1 MVKNPLF
8 FSHDIIKNVVHEGD
22 YAIDA
27 TLGNGHDTQLLAEL
41 VGPLGKVYGFDIQEQ
56 AIESS
61 KEKLAA
67 AELLN
72 QVELVHDG
80 HEKMNEYIPEDKEV
94 SAVMFNLGY
103 LPKGDKNIVTKAET
117 TVEAIKQALSL
128 VKKGGVV
135 SIMVYYGH
143 PGTNGEKEAVDEL
156 VRGLSQKEFDT
167 LSYKFVN
174 QINNPPYLY
183 MIQRK

>member
-1 MVKNPLF
+1 MLKRPLL
-8 FSHDIIKNVVHEGD
+8 FSHDLIKEAVDEGD

-27 TLGNGHDTQLLAEL
+27 TLGNGHDTLFLAEL
-41 VGPLGKVYGFDIQEQ
+41 VGSTGKVFGFDIQKQ
-56 AIESS
+56 AIDSTTER
-61 KEKLAA
+61 LA
-67 AELLN
+67 ENNLLQ
-72 QVELVHDG
+72 QVELIHDG
-80 HEKMNEYIPEDKEV
+80 HEQMASYIPEDKKV

-103 LPKGDKNIVTKAET
+103 LPKGDKAIVTKAET
-117 TVEAIKQALSL
+117 TVAAINQALSL
-128 VKKGGVV
+128 VKKDGVI

-156 VRGLSQKEFDT
+156 VRGIPQDDFEV

-183 MIQRK
+183 LIKRK

>member
-1 MVKNPLF
+1 MIKSPLF
-8 FSHDIIKNVVHEGD
+8 FSHEIINKVVHEGD

-41 VGPLGKVYGFDIQEQ
+41 VGAKGKVYGFDIQKQ

-61 KEKLAA
+61 EERLAEA
-67 AELLN
+67 GLLA
-72 QVELVHDG
+72 QVELVHAG
-80 HEKMNEYIPEDKEV
+80 HEKMNVHIPEDKEV

-156 VRGLSQKEFDT
+156 VRNLSQKEFDT

-183 MIQRK
+183 MIEKK

>member
-1 MVKNPLF
+1 MLKRPLL
-8 FSHDIIKNVVHEGD
+8 FSHDIIEEAVNEGD
-22 YAIDA
+22 YVIDA
-27 TLGNGHDTQLLAEL
+27 TLGNGHDTQFLAKL
-41 VGPLGKVYGFDIQEQ
+41 VGPNGKVFGFDIQKQ

-61 KEKLAA
+61 KNRLKENN
-67 AELLN
+67 LLK
-72 QVELVHDG
+72 QVDLIHDG
-80 HEKMNEYIPEDKEV
+80 HENMLKHIPEDKKV

-117 TVEAIKQALSL
+117 TSKAIKGALSL
-128 VKKGGVV
+128 IKKDGIV

-156 VRGLSQKEFDT
+156 VRNLSQDEFES

-183 MIQRK
+183 LIKRK

>member
-1 MVKNPLF
+1 MLKIPLL
-8 FSHDIIKNVVHEGD
+8 FSHEIIKEAIKPGD

-27 TLGNGHDTQLLAEL
+27 TLGNGHDTMFLAKL
-41 VGPLGKVYGFDIQEQ
+41 VGRDGKVFGFDIQKDAIQSTKERLADHGLTEQ
-56 AIESS
+56 V
-61 KEKLAA
+61 KLI
-67 AELLN
+67 
-72 QVELVHDG
+72 HDG
-80 HEKMNEYIPEDKEV
+80 HENMLVHLPEEQEV

-117 TVEAIKQALSL
+117 TVKAINQALSI
-128 VKKGGVV
+128 VKSGGVV

-156 VRGLSQKEFDT
+156 VRGIPQDDYAV

-183 MIQRK
+183 LIKRK

>member
-1 MVKNPLF
+1 MIKSPLL
-8 FSHDIIKNVVHEGD
+8 FSHEIIKKIVRDGD

-41 VGPLGKVYGFDIQEQ
+41 VGSTGKVYGFDIQKQ

-61 KEKLAA
+61 QERLAVA
-67 AELLN
+67 NLLT
-72 QVELVHDG
+72 QVELIHDG
-80 HEKMNEYIPEDKEV
+80 HEMMQQYIPADKKV

-103 LPKGDKNIVTKAET
+103 LPKGDKAIVTKAET
-117 TVEAIKQALSL
+117 TVAAIQQALSL
-128 VKKGGVV
+128 LKKGGVV

-143 PGTNGEKEAVDEL
+143 GGTNGEKEAVDQL
-156 VRGLSQKEFDT
+156 VRELSQKEFDT
-167 LSYKFVN
+167 LAYQFVN

-183 MIQRK
+183 LIEKK

>member
-1 MVKNPLF
+1 MLKRPLL
-8 FSHDIIKNVVHEGD
+8 FSHDIIKQLVSKGD
-22 YAIDA
+22 YVIDA
-27 TLGNGHDTQLLAEL
+27 TLGNGHDTLFLAKL
-41 VGPLGKVYGFDIQEQ
+41 VGPEGNVFGFDIQED
-56 AIESS
+56 AIEST
-61 KEKLAA
+61 KERLTKSD
-67 AELLN
+67 LLK
-72 QVELVHDG
+72 QVQLIHDG
-80 HEKMNEYIPEDKEV
+80 HESMAKHIPEGKKV

-128 VKKGGVV
+128 IKKGGVV

-156 VRGLSQKEFDT
+156 VREISQDEFES

-183 MIQRK
+183 MIKKK

>member
-1 MVKNPLF
+1 MIKNPLF
-8 FSHDIIKNVVHEGD
+8 FSHEIIKKTVREGD
-22 YAIDA
+22 SVIDA
-27 TLGNGHDTQLLAEL
+27 TLGNGHDTLLLAEQ
-41 VGPLGKVYGFDIQEQ
+41 VGSIGKVYGFDIQKQ

-61 KEKLAA
+61 KEKLSVSG
-67 AELLN
+67 LLP
-72 QVELVHDG
+72 QVELIHEG
-80 HEKMNEYIPEDKEV
+80 HEKIEKHIPENQEI

-117 TVEAIKQALSL
+117 TIAAIEQALSL

-143 PGTNGEKEAVDEL
+143 GGTNGEKEAVDQL
-156 VRGLSQKEFDT
+156 VRELPQDAFDT
-167 LSYKFVN
+167 LSYRFVN

-183 MIQRK
+183 LIEKK

>member
-1 MVKNPLF
+1 MLKRPLL
-8 FSHDIIKNVVHEGD
+8 FSHDLIKQTVSEGD

-27 TLGNGHDTQLLAEL
+27 TLGNGHDTLFLAEL
-41 VGPLGKVYGFDIQEQ
+41 VGATGKVFGFDIQKE

-61 KEKLAA
+61 KERL
-67 AELLN
+67 EQHNLLQ
-72 QVELVHDG
+72 QVEFIHAG
-80 HEKMNEYIPEDKEV
+80 HEQMASYFPEDQQASV
-94 SAVMFNLGY
+94 VMFNLGY

-117 TVEAIKQALSL
+117 TVAAIKQALSL
-128 VKKGGVV
+128 IKKDGFV

-156 VRGLSQKEFDT
+156 VRAIPQENYEV

-183 MIQRK
+183 LIKRK

>member
-1 MVKNPLF
+1 MIKSPLF
-8 FSHDIIKNVVHEGD
+8 FSHDIIKKVVHEGD

-27 TLGNGHDTQLLAEL
+27 TLGNGHDTLLLAEL
-41 VGPLGKVYGFDIQEQ
+41 VGSAGKVYGFDIQEQ

-61 KEKLAA
+61 KERLADA
-67 AELLN
+67 GLLE
-72 QVELVHDG
+72 QVELVHAG
-80 HEKMNEYIPEDKEV
+80 HEKMKQHFPEDKEA

-117 TVEAIKQALSL
+117 TVKAIKQALSL

-156 VRGLSQKEFDT
+156 VRELSQKEYDT
-167 LSYKFVN
+167 LSYQFVN

-183 MIQRK
+183 IIERK

>member
-1 MVKNPLF
+1 MIKSPLF
-8 FSHDIIKNVVHEGD
+8 FSHDIIKKVVHEGD

-27 TLGNGHDTQLLAEL
+27 TLGNGHDTLLLAEL
-41 VGPLGKVYGFDIQEQ
+41 VGSAGKVYGFDIQEQ

-61 KEKLAA
+61 KERLTDAG
-67 AELLN
+67 LLE
-72 QVELVHDG
+72 QVELVHAG
-80 HEKMNEYIPEDKEV
+80 HEKMKQHFPEDKEA

-117 TVEAIKQALSL
+117 TVKAIKQALSL

-156 VRGLSQKEFDT
+156 VRELSQKEYDT
-167 LSYKFVN
+167 LSYQFVN

-183 MIQRK
+183 IIERK

>member
-1 MVKNPLF
+1 MIKSPLF
-8 FSHDIIKNVVHEGD
+8 FSHEIINKVVHEGD

-27 TLGNGHDTQLLAEL
+27 TLGNGHDTLLLAEL
-41 VGPLGKVYGFDIQEQ
+41 VGSTGKVYGFDIQEQ

-61 KEKLAA
+61 KEKLLAA
-67 AELLN
+67 DLLA
-72 QVELVHDG
+72 QVELVHAG
-80 HEKMNEYIPEDKEV
+80 HEKMKEYFPEDKEV
-94 SAVMFNLGY
+94 SVVMFNLGY
-103 LPKGDKNIVTKAET
+103 LPAGDKDIVTKAET
-117 TVEAIKQALSL
+117 TVAAIEQALSL

-167 LSYKFVN
+167 LSYQFVN

-183 MIQRK
+183 MIERK

>member
-1 MVKNPLF
+1 MIKSPLF
-8 FSHDIIKNVVHEGD
+8 FSHEIINKAVHKGD

-41 VGPLGKVYGFDIQEQ
+41 VGPEGKVYGFDIQKQ

-61 KEKLAA
+61 KERLAKA
-67 AELLN
+67 DFLS
-72 QVELVHDG
+72 QVELIHSG
-80 HEKMNEYIPEDKEV
+80 HEQMAAYIPEGKEV

-117 TVEAIKQALSL
+117 TVQAIKQALSL
-128 VKKGGVV
+128 IKKGGVV

-143 PGTNGEKEAVDEL
+143 PGTNGEKEVVDEL
-156 VRGLSQKEFDT
+156 VRNLPQQEFDT
-167 LSYKFVN
+167 LLYKFVN

-183 MIQRK
+183 LIKRK

>member
-1 MVKNPLF
+1 MIKNPLF
-8 FSHDIIKNVVHEGD
+8 FSHEIIKKVVHQGD

-27 TLGNGHDTQLLAEL
+27 TLGNGHDTLLLAEL
-41 VGPLGKVYGFDIQEQ
+41 VGSLGKVYGFDIQKQ

-61 KEKLAA
+61 KEKLAVSG
-67 AELLN
+67 LLP
-72 QVELVHDG
+72 QVELVHAG
-80 HEKMNEYIPEDKEV
+80 HEKMKQYIPEDQKI

-156 VRGLSQKEFDT
+156 VRGLPQKEFDT
-167 LSYKFVN
+167 LSYQFVN

-183 MIQRK
+183 MIEKK

>member
-1 MVKNPLF
+1 MLKRPLL
-8 FSHDIIKNVVHEGD
+8 FSHDIIKQLVSEGD
-22 YAIDA
+22 YVIDA
-27 TLGNGHDTQLLAEL
+27 TLGNGHDTLFLAKL
-41 VGPLGKVYGFDIQEQ
+41 VGSEGKVFGFDIQKD
-56 AIESS
+56 AIESTKERLAKSDLS
-61 KEKLAA
+61 K
-67 AELLN
+67 
-72 QVELVHDG
+72 QVELIHDG
-80 HEKMNEYIPEDKEV
+80 HESMTKHIPEDKKV

-117 TVEAIKQALSL
+117 TVMAIQQSLSL
-128 VKKGGVV
+128 IKKGGVV

-156 VRGLSQKEFDT
+156 VREISQDEFES

-183 MIQRK
+183 IIKKK

>member
-1 MVKNPLF
+1 MIKSPLF
-8 FSHDIIKNVVHEGD
+8 FSHNIIKEVVQEGD
-22 YAIDA
+22 YAVDA
-27 TLGNGHDTQLLAEL
+27 TLGNGHDTLLLAEL
-41 VGPLGKVYGFDIQEQ
+41 VGPKGKVYGFDIQKQ

-61 KEKLAA
+61 KER
-67 AELLN
+67 LLEAGLLS
-72 QVELVHDG
+72 QVELVHAG
-80 HEKMNEYIPEDKEV
+80 HEKMKLHVPVDKKV

-128 VKKGGVV
+128 IKKGGVV

-156 VRGLSQKEFDT
+156 VRELSQKEFDT
-167 LSYKFVN
+167 LSYQFVN

-183 MIQRK
+183 MIERK